1 MENLFFFPEMWSSS
15 DKELLFTDASGSL
28 GFAAVLGSQWF
39 ALGWEKVPNL
49 AKCQIAI
56 KELFPIVVALELWGT
71 VLENK
76 KIIFMTDNMAIVQAI
91 NKQTCKDKALMKL
104 IRRLVLQAL
113 SHNILFRAKY
123 IAGKSNTLADHLS
136 RFKFQEAFQVAP
148 HLNLTQTKLPHRLL
162 VI

>member
-1 MENLFFFPEMWSSS
+1 MVRVKF
-15 DKELLFTDASGSL
+15 G
-28 GFAAVLGSQWF
+28 
-39 ALGWEKVPNL
+39 KVPNL

-76 KIIFMTDNMAIVQAI
+76 KILFMTDNMAIVHAI

-113 SHNILFRAKY
+113 SHNIPFRAKH
-123 IAGKSNTLADHLS
+123 IAG
-136 RFKFQEAFQVAP
+136 
-148 HLNLTQTKLPHRLL
+148 
-162 VI
+162 

>member
-1 MENLFFFPEMWSSS
+1 M
-15 DKELLFTDASGSL
+15 FTDASGSL
-28 GFAAVLGSQWF
+28 GFAAVLGSKWF
-39 ALGWEKVPNL
+39 ALGWEKVPGL
-49 AKCQIAI
+49 TKCQIAI

-71 VLENK
+71 VLRNK
-76 KIIFMTDNMAIVQAI
+76 KIPFMTDNMAIVYAI
-91 NKQTCKDKALMKL
+91 NKQTCKDKGLMKL

-113 SHNILFRAKY
+113 SHNILFRAKH

-148 HLNLTQTKLPHRLL
+148 HLNRTQTNVPNSFL

>member
-1 MENLFFFPEMWSSS
+1 MVRV
-15 DKELLFTDASGSL
+15 KL
-28 GFAAVLGSQWF
+28 G
-39 ALGWEKVPNL
+39 KVPNL

-76 KIIFMTDNMAIVQAI
+76 KILFMTDNMAIVHAI

-113 SHNILFRAKY
+113 SHNILFRAKH
-123 IAGKSNTLADHLS
+123 IAG
-136 RFKFQEAFQVAP
+136 
-148 HLNLTQTKLPHRLL
+148 
-162 VI
+162 